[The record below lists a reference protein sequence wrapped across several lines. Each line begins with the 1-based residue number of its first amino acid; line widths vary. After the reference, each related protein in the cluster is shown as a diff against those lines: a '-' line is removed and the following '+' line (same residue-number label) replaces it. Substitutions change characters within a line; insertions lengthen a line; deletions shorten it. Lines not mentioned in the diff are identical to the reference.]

1 MNFGMSHNTLFPKN
15 DDEIKSVD
23 EQFYFI
29 LCKVCSL
36 ASYHDVIMTSS
47 RDNESLVCNSILSNK
62 KQFWFEASH
71 FSAQSLPGNSSQWRH
86 DDVIIGISCKYVK
99 MSNEFGHFASGS
111 LKKRYSW
118 ISKIYFSIIKTI
130 KIISKSTTWRIYRKT

>member
-62 KQFWFEASH
+62 KQF
-71 FSAQSLPGNSSQWRH
+71 
-86 DDVIIGISCKYVK
+86 
-99 MSNEFGHFASGS
+99 
-111 LKKRYSW
+111 
-118 ISKIYFSIIKTI
+118 
-130 KIISKSTTWRIYRKT
+130 